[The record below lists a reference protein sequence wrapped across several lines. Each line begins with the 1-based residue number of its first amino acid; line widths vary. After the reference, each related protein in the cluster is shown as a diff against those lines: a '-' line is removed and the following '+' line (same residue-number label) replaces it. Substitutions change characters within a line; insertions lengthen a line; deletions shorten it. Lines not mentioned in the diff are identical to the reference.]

1 MQLTY
6 REKLSQVGLNI
17 SFYRKYQKLT
27 QMQLAEK
34 VNISACYISQIER
47 GLLKNAVSLPVLMA
61 ISEALGVEISK
72 LFEFK
77 ELPKQNRGE
86 G

>member
-1 MQLTY
+1 
-6 REKLSQVGLNI
+6 
-17 SFYRKYQKLT
+17 
-27 QMQLAEK
+27 MQLAET

-61 ISEALGVEISK
+61 ISDALGIEINK

-77 ELPKQNRGE
+77 ELPKLTRKE
-86 G
+86 D